1 VKTKGRELASAVG
14 TPLATKLTLCY
25 SNDDDI
31 SIGKAGSIE
40 PLFRSIEHRVCDLT
54 ADAVEVKKGG
64 MALITLRVL
73 DGADRGQVF
82 ADVPTPLTIGREEG
96 NPIQLND
103 ERISRFH
110 LKIQED
116 QEKIVL
122 TDLQSTNGTKVN
134 GESVQLWVLRP
145 GDVIA
150 LGRTLVVFGSREEIA
165 QRLAELRGADLSEG
179 VTLGI
184 DEYEEEPSAAS
195 LDFELNFSEDP
206 DAEMLLHTLAL
217 PELPESLSPGQA
229 AQLAE
234 MLQYFNLRLR
244 GLMQSVRSRAK
255 SDRVTLDQRE
265 WQNLIDLQDRLAGYL
280 RRIGE
285 PGE

>member
-1 VKTKGRELASAVG
+1 
-14 TPLATKLTLCY
+14 
-25 SNDDDI
+25 
-31 SIGKAGSIE
+31 
-40 PLFRSIEHRVCDLT
+40 
-54 ADAVEVKKGG
+54 

-73 DGADRGQVF
+73 DGADRGQVY
-82 ADVPTPLTIGREEG
+82 ADMPTPLTIGREEG

-116 QEKIVL
+116 QDKVVL

-134 GESVQLWVLRP
+134 GETVQIWTLRP

-150 LGRTLVVFGSREEIA
+150 VGRTSMLFGSQEEIA
-165 QRLAELRGADLSEG
+165 LRLAYLRGVDLSEG
-179 VTLGI
+179 ITLNIEDI
-184 DEYEEEPSAAS
+184 DFDDEPSAAM

-206 DAEMLLHTLAL
+206 DAQQLLHTLAP
-217 PELPESLSPGQA
+217 PELPDGLSPGQA

-234 MLQYFNLRLR
+234 MLHYINLRMR
-244 GLMQSVRSRAK
+244 GLIQSVK
-255 SDRVTLDQRE
+255 SKGKGDCVTLDLRQ
-265 WQNLIDLQDRLAGYL
+265 WQNLIDLQARLAGYL
-280 RRIGE
+280 RHIGE